1 MKKKCLILKREQLPY
16 ILLNQINVTMKSKN
30 FKNSFLMIALFS
42 ATAAMAQHKYVNT
55 PPEVSPMPMKPEM
68 TEIWEPEVKVIT
80 PAKTLGSAPSDA
92 IILFDGKNLDQWVS
106 QKDASKPAGWKIV
119 DKDYMEVVPGSGA
132 IQTKMAF
139 GDCQLH
145 LEWSAPDVVLDGGQ
159 ARGNSGVFFQN
170 RYELQILDSYNNR
183 TYNNGQA
190 GSIYKDHPPL
200 VNAVKTP
207 LEWNIY
213 DVIYTAPR
221 FKADGKIDAPARIT
235 VFLNGVLVQNNT
247 TINGLT
253 LYIGLHNYPSSHG
266 DDVIS
271 LQDHDSKNQFRN
283 IWIRKL

>member
-1 MKKKCLILKREQLPY
+1 MLNIEKRTINPVY
-16 ILLNQINVTMKSKN
+16 ILSNKMNVTMKSKN
-30 FKNSFLMIALFS
+30 LKNSFLMIVLFA
-42 ATAAMAQHKYVNT
+42 ATVTMAQHKYVNT
-55 PPEVSPMPMKPEM
+55 PPEVSPMLMKAEM
-68 TEIWEPEVKVIT
+68 TEIWEPQVKVIT
-80 PAKTLGSAPSDA
+80 PAKILGNAPSDA
-92 IILFDGKNLDQWVS
+92 IILFDGKNLDQWVN
-106 QKDASKPAGWKIV
+106 QKDVSKAAGWKIV
-119 DKDYMEVVPGSGA
+119 DKDYMEVVPGTGA
-132 IQTKMAF
+132 IQTKLSF

-145 LEWSAPDVVLDGGQ
+145 VEWSAPDVVLDGGQ

-170 RYELQILDSYNNR
+170 RYELQILDSHNNR
-183 TYNNGQA
+183 TYSNGQA

-200 VNAVKTP
+200 VNAVKTQ
-207 LEWNIY
+207 LEWNAY

-221 FKADGKIDAPARIT
+221 FKADGRIDAPARIT